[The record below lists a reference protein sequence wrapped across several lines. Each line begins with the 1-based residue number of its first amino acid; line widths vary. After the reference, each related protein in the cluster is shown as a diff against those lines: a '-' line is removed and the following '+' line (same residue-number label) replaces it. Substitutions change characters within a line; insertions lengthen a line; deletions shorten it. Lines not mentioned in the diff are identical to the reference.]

1 VNVKKTKIMVFNSTH
16 PCQEFMFEGDVIQ
29 RVHTFK
35 YLGILLKT
43 TSNLDSEVEHLT
55 AASRH
60 SLFALNRHCAEL
72 HIIDD
77 TLPTSSRDSNVSL
90 K

>member
-1 VNVKKTKIMVFNSTH
+1 MKKTKIMVFNSTH
-16 PCQEFMFEGDVIQ
+16 PCQEFTFEGDVIEHVQ
-29 RVHTFK
+29 TFK

-43 TSNLDSEVEHLT
+43 TSNLDSAVEHL
-55 AASRH
+55 AATSRH
-60 SLFALNRHCAEL
+60 SLFALNRHCAKL

-77 TLPTSSRDSNVSL
+77 ALLTSSRDSNVSL